1 MATKEVKV
9 KSYTRK
15 TKSGKSVIVRAHT
28 AKHKCSDKGCG
39 SGEELL
45 KRKSKKFEVL
55 GVDMS
60 KLSDADFKDFAGQHY
75 AYDDDDN
82 LVWAPST
89 RSGFKKFMEKH
100 YGYDSEA
107 SSNFKEGFNE
117 YVSNLTANKVQK
129 KNARKMSG
137 VYRANAALAESTGHS
152 KAAEGFRAKAKKE
165 SAKLKSLKK
174 K

>member
-28 AKHKCSDKGCG
+28 TKRKCSDGSCKDCG

-45 KRKSKKFEVL
+45 KKKF
-55 GVDMS
+55 
-60 KLSDADFKDFAGQHY
+60 KDALPKI
-75 AYDDDDN
+75 AYNPVYDHPDWE
-82 LVWAPST
+82 LLP
-89 RSGFKKFMEKH
+89 KKPQRYHGGTGEKKWEK
-100 YGYDSEA
+100 YYDGLKGALTKVTLPEA
-107 SSNFKEGFNE
+107 KERIKKE
-117 YVSNLTANKVQK
+117 M
-129 KNARKMSG
+129 KNARRMVG
-137 VYRANAALAESTGHS
+137 VYRANAALAESTGH
-152 KAAEGFRAKAKKE
+152 KGAAEGFRAKAKKE